1 MSNLRK
7 NIVLKKNSKA
17 KSKDPT
23 KTPEHIVCSLY
34 TVVVVVVVSV
44 SPPKDP
50 VEFSLSFLFLLYSS
64 LHIFFFF
71 INPPASHVFRLDLS
85 LSSLLSLSTPAV
97 VC

>member
-7 NIVLKKNSKA
+7 NTVLKKSSKA

-23 KTPEHIVCSLY
+23 KNPEHIVCSLY
-34 TVVVVVVVSV
+34 TVVVVVSV